1 MNYHKPSSFKQCPC
15 INLLLF
21 MFCSVHVHVLFM
33 FWAWQ
38 SWDLCSDPIQLTQG
52 VGHCCDL
59 LRSRDSPQ
67 FTAVIDKI
75 QFFMVI
81 RLRLQFSLQHQI
93 LLWPTDTATPGCVST
108 LAQPPHSFHSYFC
121 VLSQK
126 RIGHLP
132 TWERGGGGGG
142 SCFNVITFFLFIVFM
157 GFSRQKCWRGLHSLH
172 QLSCCL
178 SVQACARSERLVGVL
193 CHDSATPKFSL
204 WKAHFRNL

>member
-1 MNYHKPSSFKQCPC
+1 MDRGDWQVTIHRVIKSWTQVTHHSTQLMIITHTLTNKKERFNDIYSVMVCCWHIMNYHKPSSFKQCPC

-93 LLWPTDTATPGCVST
+93 LL
-108 LAQPPHSFHSYFC
+108 
-121 VLSQK
+121 
-126 RIGHLP
+126 
-132 TWERGGGGGG
+132 
-142 SCFNVITFFLFIVFM
+142 
-157 GFSRQKCWRGLHSLH
+157 
-172 QLSCCL
+172 
-178 SVQACARSERLVGVL
+178 
-193 CHDSATPKFSL
+193 
-204 WKAHFRNL
+204 